1 MTAIPEL
8 QATSNAC
15 SDSQRRQPRLQPP
28 DRAHRAYA
36 NLRNPLLQ
44 LKPSITNTQIHHPP
58 SCLVRRSYNLVF
70 AAYMLTGTLVIQEAQ
85 ATTDTSPSSRTKA
98 VYTKSVR
105 IPSYHGCPSNDRP
118 RPRLPVGATT
128 NMISRV
134 CIQGDYGSKH
144 HIIGRAG
151 QGLCSSH
158 LAEEGACTYGKHDGP
173 HEVLTH
179 IHRTSSSTPPPYP
192 TSSACRPQLVVS

>member
-44 LKPSITNTQIHHPP
+44 LKPPITNTQNHHRP

-70 AAYMLTGTLVIQEAQ
+70 AAYMLTGT
-85 ATTDTSPSSRTKA
+85 SSYRKRRLRQTH
-98 VYTKSVR
+98 YHLLGPRSS
-105 IPSYHGCPSNDRP
+105 IPSRYAHTHSHIHIYP
-118 RPRLPVGATT
+118 RGFT
-128 NMISRV
+128 
-134 CIQGDYGSKH
+134 H
-144 HIIGRAG
+144 RA
-151 QGLCSSH
+151 
-158 LAEEGACTYGKHDGP
+158 P
-173 HEVLTH
+173 LTH
-179 IHRTSSSTPPPYP
+179 APEYAFKAIRAANITSLGVRGKDC
-192 TSSACRPQLVVS
+192 AVVISQEKVPVRMAGAEGCTWY